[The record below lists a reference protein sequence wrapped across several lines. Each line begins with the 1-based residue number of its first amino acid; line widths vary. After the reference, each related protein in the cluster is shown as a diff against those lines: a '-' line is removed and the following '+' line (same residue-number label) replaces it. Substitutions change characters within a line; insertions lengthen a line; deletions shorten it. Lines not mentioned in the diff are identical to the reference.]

1 MTFKEPS
8 PETVRD
14 VLVDRAEYIRILE
27 AKIVEKESEI
37 LGRWE
42 SEAEYRRLTDA
53 AHDDLRAESVRL
65 SEELGEAL
73 FERDTLRLQHESNC
87 ALIDALRAE
96 VERLRKR
103 ISDEWLSLTAALGDH
118 AHPGLSPSENVVEL
132 HERLTEARWE
142 VKGLEAERDALRAE
156 VGERR
161 AENARLTSFPRS
173 GHEAQAKL
181 EKAEAALRKLTVDA
195 ALQGRVFKGNE
206 GLPGAEEFYRAY
218 NAGIKAQF
226 EYARN
231 IARAALRD
239 TAPEVKP

>member
-1 MTFKEPS
+1 MTPDMS
-8 PETVRD
+8 SMDWRG
-14 VLVDRAEYIRILE
+14 RIAVLE
-27 AKIVEKESEI
+27 AEREV
-37 LGRWE
+37 
-42 SEAEYRRLTDA
+42 
-53 AHDDLRAESVRL
+53 LRAEVERL
-65 SEELGEAL
+65 GAIGRAWNQPTRESEW
-73 FERDTLRLQHESNC
+73 QQMK
-87 ALIDALRAE
+87 AE